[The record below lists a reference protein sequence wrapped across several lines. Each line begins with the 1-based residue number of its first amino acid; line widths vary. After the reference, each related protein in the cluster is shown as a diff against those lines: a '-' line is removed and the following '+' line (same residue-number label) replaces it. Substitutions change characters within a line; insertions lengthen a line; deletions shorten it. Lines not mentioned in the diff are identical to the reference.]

1 MLKSNKIIII
11 SDSGKDVGLGHY
23 SRSKYLSEELK
34 TFFKKKI
41 QIKNILLQKKIFLKD
56 KNFINVSIEK
66 NFYVKIFKFIE
77 IFKPTHIIFNVSKKF
92 ENKYIELLL
101 KKIKSKHS
109 YINLI
114 AIDGCIK
121 FKSYFKKIWIPNVYL
136 KRKNRYK
143 NIYYGWDKILFK
155 KIEKNKKKNKKKI
168 LILLGGTDAYNF
180 SKKLP
185 QILNKFFDHKFS
197 ISWLQGPFAP
207 KPKLKKFNNWKV
219 LKDKKSYIN
228 IMVIE

>member
-23 SRSKYLSEELK
+23 SRSKYLSEEFK

-56 KNFINVSIEK
+56 KNFINDFIEK

-77 IFKPTHIIFNVSKKF
+77 IFKPTHIIFNISKKF

-109 YINLI
+109 NVNLI

-121 FKSYFKKIWIPNVYL
+121 FKSYFKKFGYPM
-136 KRKNRYK
+136 
-143 NIYYGWDKILFK
+143 
-155 KIEKNKKKNKKKI
+155 
-168 LILLGGTDAYNF
+168 
-180 SKKLP
+180 
-185 QILNKFFDHKFS
+185 
-197 ISWLQGPFAP
+197 
-207 KPKLKKFNNWKV
+207 
-219 LKDKKSYIN
+219 YI
-228 IMVIE
+228 